1 MAFEDG
7 KPWLDGT
14 IERCEAPHH
23 LAVRTKGGYGEKLLS
38 LKLSESAGTPTL
50 EFVHH
55 SVNRKAVGELG
66 PGREFYAVIEGRAKS
81 RFRSRLARTPAPTSP
96 SCGRGL

>member
-1 MAFEDG
+1 LSNANSPEH
-7 KPWLDGT
+7 
-14 IERCEAPHH
+14 CEAPHH

-38 LKLSESAGTPTL
+38 MKLSESAGTTTL

-66 PGREFYAVIEGRAKS
+66 PGWEFYLDALVASREGQPVPKFEDYYPSQKAH
-81 RFRSRLARTPAPTSP
+81 FTSLE
-96 SCGRGL
+96 G